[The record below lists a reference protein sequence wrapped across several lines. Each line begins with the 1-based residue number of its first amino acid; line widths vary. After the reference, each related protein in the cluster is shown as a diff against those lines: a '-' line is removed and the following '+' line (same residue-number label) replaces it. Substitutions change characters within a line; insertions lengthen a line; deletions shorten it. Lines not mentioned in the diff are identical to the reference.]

1 MIKPLARVMPAFS
14 LLLGDS
20 SDSVSEEKNL
30 VPERFRRES
39 TETATETAREGQCL
53 SLLVSGHVNGI
64 AIGSGH
70 TGLSHGRGI
79 SYRAASF
86 GCSDLVFFLSLA
98 QLSIVQLSIGKQRKN
113 GGRGLDKRPRQKG
126 CNVGGDGGGTRS
138 SLSAATAAI

>member
-70 TGLSHGRGI
+70 TGLSMAGG
-79 SYRAASF
+79 
-86 GCSDLVFFLSLA
+86 LVTE
-98 QLSIVQLSIGKQRKN
+98 
-113 GGRGLDKRPRQKG
+113 RPVLG
-126 CNVGGDGGGTRS
+126 
-138 SLSAATAAI
+138 API